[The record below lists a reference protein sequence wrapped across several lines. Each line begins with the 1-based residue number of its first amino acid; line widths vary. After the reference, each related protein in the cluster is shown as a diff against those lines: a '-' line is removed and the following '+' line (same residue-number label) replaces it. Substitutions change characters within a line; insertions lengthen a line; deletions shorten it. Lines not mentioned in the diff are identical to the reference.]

1 MIIRRI
7 IISGIRDSGSSAM
20 WTPMNTGYRSVKIM
34 CARGEENLD
43 GYRMYQDLY
52 NGADKL
58 SDLFDV
64 SAVFDTNRPKTG
76 LEVWDGAE

>member
-1 MIIRRI
+1 
-7 IISGIRDSGSSAM
+7 
-20 WTPMNTGYRSVKIM
+20 
-34 CARGEENLD
+34 
-43 GYRMYQDLY
+43 MYQDLY
-52 NGADKL
+52 SGADKL